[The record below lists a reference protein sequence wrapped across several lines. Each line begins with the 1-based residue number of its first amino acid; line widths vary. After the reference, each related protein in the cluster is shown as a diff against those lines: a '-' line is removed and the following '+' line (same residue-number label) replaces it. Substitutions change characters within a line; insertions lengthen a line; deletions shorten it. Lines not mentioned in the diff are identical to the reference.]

1 MTRPH
6 RRRTRYA
13 LLAFGLL
20 LLLASGFWISNR
32 GLQREITTTVPAPDP
47 VLETTVPQPT
57 KSDHWDQRIA
67 SSDPAEFDGL
77 LRSLLLLENGD
88 ERTRMLSLL
97 MQRWLKEDADS
108 FTVFLNEAEL
118 NGFELWDRLAPGMA
132 AALRE
137 MSGDLTKTKAMSQ
150 IIERILVR
158 SAESDPE
165 NALAWA
171 REFLSDKPLDA
182 TLAAIAPSLA
192 TVDPEAAIDLL
203 DEVQSFPNQ
212 MQAANGVGIALGKG
226 DFPLAM
232 TWAESFY
239 SETER
244 TFAISGVLQGM
255 ATRDSTRAAGEY
267 HRVVEQMKNRFRE
280 QVLADRVLTGGTV
293 DEEYEGLSPEEIEK
307 AELAKPNPN
316 LVYFENAARVIAL
329 ELADEDPLAA
339 LRWAKSMDLYQG
351 RAVAM
356 ETIYETWSEVAPEA
370 ALQSL
375 MQEEERRPELA
386 GKVFTSWATD
396 NPRAAATTVLTL
408 EPGLERDTA
417 IEGVA
422 IGWMESGAS
431 PSQLATWAEELK
443 AEPAVERVRA
453 VIAAEAAYEN
463 PVLAWKQVEQIR
475 NPMKRSELFQEV
487 FPNLVEENPKLAR
500 RALSTIQL
508 SPVEIE
514 YFQAMLAP

>member
-1 MTRPH
+1 MTPLQRL
-6 RRRTRYA
+6 RARYGI
-13 LLAFGLL
+13 LTTGF
-20 LLLASGFWISNR
+20 LLLAALGTWLVSR
-32 GLQREITTTVPAPDP
+32 GPLPDP
-47 VLETTVPQPT
+47 AAIPSLAPVTSSTEPHAITADAWHH
-57 KSDHWDQRIA
+57 KIA
-67 SSDPAEFDGL
+67 SAELAGFPGL
-77 LRSLLLLENGD
+77 LNSILLLENAD
-88 ERTRMLSLL
+88 ERTRMIALL
-97 MQRWLKEDADS
+97 MQRWLKEDVDS
-108 FTVFLNEAEL
+108 FSIFLDEMEL
-118 NGFELWDRLAPGMA
+118 NGLDLWGQLAPAVA

-137 MSGDLTKTKAMSQ
+137 MDPEDTNSKGLSQ
-150 IIERILVR
+150 VLERLLVR
-158 SAESDPE
+158 SAESDPR

-171 REFLSDKPLDA
+171 REFLSGKTLDA
-182 TLAAIAPSLA
+182 TLAAITPFLA
-192 TVDPEAAIDLL
+192 TIDPETAIDVL

-212 MQAANGVGIALGKG
+212 MQAANGVGVALGKS

-244 TFAISGVLQGM
+244 TFAISGVLQGL
-255 ATRDSTRAAGEY
+255 ATRDSSRAAGEY
-267 HRVVEQMKNRFRE
+267 HRIVEEMKRRFRE
-280 QVLADRVLTGGTV
+280 QVLADRALAGGTV

-316 LVYFENAARVIAL
+316 LVYFENAARVIAR
-329 ELADEDPLAA
+329 ELAREDPTAA
-339 LRWAKSMDLYQG
+339 LEWAKSMDLYQG

-356 ETIYETWSEVAPEA
+356 ETIYETWSAVEPETA
-370 ALQSL
+370 FRSL
-375 MQEEERRPELA
+375 MQEDERRPELA
-386 GKVFTSWATD
+386 GKVFTSWAAE
-396 NPRAAATTVLTL
+396 NPRAAAVTVLTL

-431 PSQLATWAEELK
+431 PSQIAAWAEELP
-443 AEPAVERVRA
+443 AESAVERVRA
-453 VIAAEAAYEN
+453 VVAAEAAYDN

-500 RALSTIQL
+500 RALATIQL